1 MEPVSTWRSRD
12 GARDTPATGFPAGSA
27 RRSLA
32 AMDDVWIESPHNLH
46 CPRCDRRLMQQAG
59 IHFHSTLQSP
69 VYVGEVS
76 TLTCP
81 GGHRLPDRQEL
92 YSLRERRGY
101 APVASVSQVPPPLR

>member
-1 MEPVSTWRSRD
+1 MH
-12 GARDTPATGFPAGSA
+12 
-27 RRSLA
+27 
-32 AMDDVWIESPHNLH
+32 DVWIESPHNLH
-46 CPRCDRRLMQQAG
+46 CPRCDRRLVQQAG
-59 IHFHSTLQSP
+59 VHFHSRLQSP

-76 TLTCP
+76 TLSCP